1 MIAPE
6 KINKINYLVKA
17 KYMEAM
23 IENSR
28 REIVARSFIC
38 RNAGCVDGPP

>member
-28 REIVARSFIC
+28 REIVC
-38 RNAGCVDGPP
+38 GL